1 MASIPNIDKD
11 VHDHLVNFIEYHP
24 WMIDEQGIEDYLL
37 WTHEMFFLEI
47 ISEKNVYTE
56 D

>member
-1 MASIPNIDKD
+1 MASIPNIEADI
-11 VHDHLVNFIEYHP
+11 HDHLVNFIENHS

-37 WTHEMFFLEI
+37 WAKEIFFIDKL
-47 ISEKNVYTE
+47 N